1 MFTTLLF
8 VILIY
13 VNVNI
18 KKNLNE
24 DNIKIVIYPSGN
36 YSETYL

>member
-1 MFTTLLF
+1 MMNKLKLFMFTTLLFGILF

-18 KKNLNE
+18 KK
-24 DNIKIVIYPSGN
+24 
-36 YSETYL
+36 T